1 MLLPNWLHCSV
12 ASEPC
17 TDSTDSDT
25 EAKLRERCSTLTNKD
40 ELLSMMEITRG
51 DRRAWITKTSQTV
64 SDILQ
69 RYPRST
75 DVPDA
80 VCTMH
85 DTDVVNAL
93 MSSQPTHR
101 RRYVFTWSVTAS
113 GCPIFCPVTNIF
125 LLFRMKKQ
133 TKTIDSRLLQVNWWH
148 QLGQECSKA
157 HHFSTDS
164 DVCCDHLNAK
174 EIHQK
179 RSTSYCQY
187 RTPEQ
192 SCSKTALAFLHLKHT
207 VNFGRSVTDGQTD
220 RPMAM
225 THLMASPV

>member
-1 MLLPNWLHCSV
+1 MLLPNWLRCTGSV

-25 EAKLRERCSTLTNKD
+25 EAKLRERRTTFTNKD
-40 ELLSMMEITRG
+40 ELLSMMEVTRG
-51 DRRAWITKTSQTV
+51 VRRAWIVKTSPSV

-69 RYPRST
+69 RYPRFT

-113 GCPIFCPVTNIF
+113 GCPIFCPVSNIF
-125 LLFRMKKQ
+125 LLLRMN
-133 TKTIDSRLLQVNWWH
+133 TICLPEHEYDMFAR
-148 QLGQECSKA
+148 
-157 HHFSTDS
+157 
-164 DVCCDHLNAK
+164 
-174 EIHQK
+174 QK
-179 RSTSYCQY
+179 RSTVDCCKSIDDI
-187 RTPEQ
+187 
-192 SCSKTALAFLHLKHT
+192 S
-207 VNFGRSVTDGQTD
+207 
-220 RPMAM
+220 
-225 THLMASPV
+225 